1 VGFGLKLYQSSLY
14 DFEYL
19 SSPASACILLNRQI
33 EDGRDTEWQ
42 YTPNIQTPPMARP
55 AQQKR
60 AAIQNYAKLQ
70 AALADLRQQSCYRP
84 QFDIDIEPE
93 PTHPYPYPSHLI
105 LEV

>member
-1 VGFGLKLYQSSLY
+1 MGVTQSDSTPLIFKLH
-14 DFEYL
+14 
-19 SSPASACILLNRQI
+19 
-33 EDGRDTEWQ
+33 
-42 YTPNIQTPPMARP
+42 PMARP